1 MSLLSAKQ
9 IASKSYN
16 LCRNTINAWILMS
29 CETLRETEGEL
40 VLLARL
46 FLFLKYKLTKTMF
59 IKLFKIALHKIPQ
72 NIIINIYL

>member
-16 LCRNTINAWILMS
+16 LRRNTVNTWILMS

-40 VLLARL
+40 
-46 FLFLKYKLTKTMF
+46 
-59 IKLFKIALHKIPQ
+59 IK
-72 NIIINIYL
+72 